1 MKNKTIR
8 LLSFMLLIVMCLT
21 SFSVTAFAYAED
33 TDPEPIPE
41 TTEPVTEPTEP
52 MEPTEPVEEPT
63 TGGIPLTPDGN
74 MTLVDDIEG
83 EATEDKQFIT
93 VVSKS
98 GNYFYIIIDR
108 TDDGE
113 NTVHFLNQVDEAD
126 LLALMEEEQTEA
138 APIVCSCTDK
148 CQAGAVKTSCAI
160 CMTNMSECVGKEAEP
175 VEPTEPEEPAKQ
187 TNVGAILA
195 VVLVLA
201 AGGGAAYYFLV
212 MKPKQAKNVPSDLD
226 DFDLED
232 EEEYLNDD
240 ESEDTI

>member
-1 MKNKTIR
+1 MKNKRGFR
-8 LLSFMLLIVMCLT
+8 LLALMLLIVICMT
-21 SFSVTAFAYAED
+21 SFSVTAFASADEPAE
-33 TDPEPIPE
+33 ES
-41 TTEPVTEPTEP
+41 TEATEATEPTEP
-52 MEPTEPVEEPT
+52 TEPNEEPT

-83 EATEDKQFIT
+83 EATGDKQFIT
-93 VVSKS
+93 VVSKN

-108 TDDGE
+108 ADDGE

-126 LLALMEEEQTEA
+126 LMALMEEGQTEA

-148 CQAGAVKTSCAI
+148 CQAGAVKTSCEV

-201 AGGGAAYYFLV
+201 AGGGAAYYFLCV
-212 MKPKQAKNVPSDLD
+212 KPKQAKNVPSDLD

>member
-41 TTEPVTEPTEP
+41 STESVVETTEPTEP
-52 MEPTEPVEEPT
+52 TEEPT
-63 TGGIPLTPDGN
+63 TGGIPLTPEGN

-108 TDDGE
+108 ADDGE

-175 VEPTEPEEPAKQ
+175 VEPTEQEEPATQ
-187 TNVGAILA
+187 SNTGAILA
-195 VVLVLA
+195 LVLILA
-201 AGGGAAYYFLV
+201 AGGGAAYYFLRV
-212 MKPKQAKNVPSDLD
+212 KPKQAKNVPSDLD

-240 ESEDTI
+240 EESEDTI